1 MVIDVSLH
9 IVTFFYIPY
18 LFSLFLPIWIP
29 SCIFE
34 YIYMTLYLWL
44 LKNRQIHS
52 VCIFHAYKS
61 LDMHFIKYLF
71 VPYYRTMK
79 LFQTNKAFGSEH
91 CVAQFLCSP
100 TSFSFCTAFDMNKFD
115 TLITNLFTW
124 FTLTVS
130 FLDISLQIS
139 QTLPSIKIVLMA

>member
-1 MVIDVSLH
+1 MFHYTSLH
-9 IVTFFYIPY
+9 FFIY
-18 LFSLFLPIWIP
+18 LIYFLCFCLFEFHHAYL
-29 SCIFE
+29 S
-34 YIYMTLYLWL
+34 IYMTLYLWL

-71 VPYYRTMK
+71 VPYYRTVK

>member
-1 MVIDVSLH
+1 MFHYTSLH
-9 IVTFFYIPY
+9 FLYTLSIFFVFAY
-18 LFSLFLPIWIP
+18 LNSIMHIWVYDP
-29 SCIFE
+29 
-34 YIYMTLYLWL
+34 LWL
-44 LKNRQIHS
+44 LKNKQTNTQCLHQ
-52 VCIFHAYKS
+52 S

-71 VPYYRTMK
+71 VPYYRTVK
-79 LFQTNKAFGSEH
+79 LFQTNKAFGSEQ
-91 CVAQFLCSP
+91 CVAQFLCSH
-100 TSFSFCTAFDMNKFD
+100 TSFSFCTAFDMNKFY

>member
-9 IVTFFYIPY
+9 MVTFVIY
-18 LFSLFLPIWIP
+18 LICFLCFCLFEFHHAYL
-29 SCIFE
+29 S
-34 YIYMTLYLWL
+34 IYMTLYLWL

>member
-9 IVTFFYIPY
+9 VVTFFIY
-18 LFSLFLPIWIP
+18 LIYFLCFCLFEFHHAYL
-29 SCIFE
+29 S
-34 YIYMTLYLWL
+34 IYDPLWL

-71 VPYYRTMK
+71 VPYYRTVK
-79 LFQTNKAFGSEH
+79 LFQTNKAFGSEP
-91 CVAQFLCSP
+91 CVAQFLCSS

-139 QTLPSIKIVLMA
+139 QTYLLSKLS